1 MTKWTART
9 VAAAGMAILAAALVW
24 AQSQPSAA
32 PSFEVA
38 SVKANHSG
46 DHMVSLM
53 NSPSGRFSAKNVSVK
68 MLIRLA
74 YKVQDFQIAGGPGWI
89 DSERYDIEAKPESSG
104 PDSSPAPS
112 TDDRR
117 EAAMEAQRLRIQALL
132 ADRFG
137 MTVHHDTKELPV
149 YALVV
154 AKGGA
159 KLHVAAVTPDGAEPP
174 ASPNPKGPMFKG
186 RGMRMGR
193 GELSGQSAPLS
204 LLAETLSNQI
214 GRTVV
219 DRTGLTGL
227 YDFTLKWTP
236 DESQP
241 PMFPG
246 PREAP
251 EGRPPGDRA
260 ANADSGPSI
269 FTAIQ
274 EQLGLKLESQKGPVP
289 ILVIDRIEKPS
300 EN

>member
-1 MTKWTART
+1 MRKWTAR
-9 VAAAGMAILAAALVW
+9 VVPAVGLSVLAAALVW
-24 AQSQPSAA
+24 AES

-53 NSPSGRFSAKNVSVK
+53 NAPGGRFTAKNVSVK

-74 YKVQDFQIAGGPGWI
+74 YKVQDFQIAGGPAWI
-89 DSERYDIEAKPESSG
+89 DSERYDIEAKPEGSG
-104 PDSSPAPS
+104 QDSSPAPA

-117 EAAMEAQRLRIQALL
+117 EAAMEQQRLRIQALL

-137 MTVHHDTKELPV
+137 LTVHRDAKELPV
-149 YALVV
+149 CALVV

-159 KLHVAAVTPDGAEPP
+159 KLQPAAVTPDSAEPLATP
-174 ASPNPKGPMFKG
+174 GAKGPMFKG

-241 PMFPG
+241 QMFPG
-246 PREAP
+246 P
-251 EGRPPGDRA
+251 PPADRA

>member
-1 MTKWTART
+1 MTKRTARI
-9 VAAAGMAILAAALVW
+9 VAAVGMAILAAPVW
-24 AQSQPSAA
+24 AQP

-53 NSPSGRFSAKNVSVK
+53 NAPGGRFTAKNVSVK

-74 YKVQDFQIAGGPGWI
+74 YKVQDFQITGGPGWI
-89 DSERYDIEAKPESSG
+89 DSERYDIEAKPEGSG
-104 PDSSPAPS
+104 PATSPAPPS
-112 TDDRR
+112 DDRR
-117 EAAMEAQRLRIQALL
+117 EAAMEEQRLRIQALL

-137 MTVHHDTKELPV
+137 LAVHRDTKELPV

-159 KLHVAAVTPDGAEPP
+159 KLQPAAAARDSPEPP
-174 ASPNPKGPMFKG
+174 AAPSPKGPMFKG

-204 LLAETLSNQI
+204 MLAESLSNQI

-236 DESQP
+236 EESQP
-241 PMFPG
+241 QMFPG
-246 PREAP
+246 P
-251 EGRPPGDRA
+251 PPVDRA
-260 ANADSGPSI
+260 ASPDPGPSI

-289 ILVIDRIEKPS
+289 ILIIDRIEKPS

>member
-1 MTKWTART
+1 
-9 VAAAGMAILAAALVW
+9 
-24 AQSQPSAA
+24 
-32 PSFEVA
+32 
-38 SVKANHSG
+38 
-46 DHMVSLM
+46 MVSLM
-53 NSPSGRFSAKNVSVK
+53 NSPGGRFSARNVSAK

-74 YKVQDFQIAGGPGWI
+74 YKVQDYQIAGGPGWI

-104 PDSSPAPS
+104 LDSSPAPLS
-112 TDDRR
+112 DDRR
-117 EAAMEAQRLRIQALL
+117 EAAMEQQRLRMQALL

-137 MTVHHDTKELPV
+137 LAVHRDTRELPV

-154 AKGGA
+154 AKGGT
-159 KLHVAAVTPDGAEPP
+159 KLHPAAATPDSSDAPAPP
-174 ASPNPKGPMFKG
+174 NTKGPMFKG
-186 RGMRMGR
+186 REMRIGR

-204 LLAETLSNQI
+204 LLADTLSNQI

-241 PMFPG
+241 RMFPG
-246 PREAP
+246 PREGM
-251 EGRPPGDRA
+251 EGRPPADRS
-260 ANADSGPSI
+260 ANPDTGPSI
-269 FTAIQ
+269 FTAVQ